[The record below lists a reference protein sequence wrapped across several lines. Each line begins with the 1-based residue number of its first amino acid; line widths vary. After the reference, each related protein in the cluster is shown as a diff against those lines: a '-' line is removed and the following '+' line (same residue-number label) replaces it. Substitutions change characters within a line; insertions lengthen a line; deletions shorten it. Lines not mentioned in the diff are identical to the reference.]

1 MFDLNTKLGVC
12 LTNLLRG
19 HPQEISL
26 GLHRIRLVAERLSLP
41 MKNQEVRLDSKV
53 IVVAG
58 TNGKGSVC
66 AMIEKI
72 LIEAGYSTS
81 LYSSPHILKFEE
93 RLRFSGDLCSSDE
106 WIDAFENVENARLIS
121 PVENLTFFEAATVA
135 SFFLVCRKKPDI
147 AIFEVGL
154 GGRLDAVNLLANDC
168 SVMTSVSLD
177 HQSFLGSS
185 IDQIGWEKAHVA
197 RRKKPF
203 IISDFDP
210 PKTALELANKIGA
223 DILRHG
229 KDFKF
234 YSSDGQWD
242 WVGKKKK
249 RLGLAFPALRG
260 THQLIN
266 ASAALATLECL
277 SSQFPVSQDAV
288 RKGLAKVEL
297 PARFQVLPGKP
308 TVILDVAHN
317 PESAEMLSD
326 SLDRIGFYPNTL
338 AVVGILSDKDA
349 VQILKKTID
358 KIDLWFFAGLDEDL
372 AANRSRSSKSL
383 LKALHLLNPEARA
396 KCFKNPLDAFNSAAQ
411 LASSNDRIVV
421 FGSFITISSIWD
433 QAHELGRP

>member
-1 MFDLNTKLGVC
+1 MFDINTKLGVC
-12 LTNLLRG
+12 LTNLLKG

-26 GLHRIRLVAERLSLP
+26 GLHRIRLVAERLQLP
-41 MKNQEVRLDSKV
+41 MKKQEVRLNSTV

-66 AMIEKI
+66 SMIEKI
-72 LIEAGYSTS
+72 YIEAGYSTS

-93 RLRFSGDLCSSDE
+93 RLRFNGDLCNADE
-106 WIDAFENVENARLIS
+106 WIDAFKKVENARLIS
-121 PVENLTFFEAATVA
+121 PAENLTFFEAATVA
-135 SFFLVCRKKPDI
+135 SFLLVCRKNPDI

-177 HQSFLGSS
+177 HQSFLGSC

-197 RRKKPF
+197 RTKKPF
-203 IISDFDP
+203 IISDYDP
-210 PKTALELANKIGA
+210 PKTALQLAKKIGA
-223 DILRHG
+223 DIVRHG
-229 KDFKF
+229 LDFKF
-234 YSSDGQWD
+234 YSNDGQWD
-242 WVGKKKK
+242 WIGREKK

-260 THQLIN
+260 THQLTN

-277 SSQFPVSQDAV
+277 SSQFPISQDAV

-317 PESAEMLSD
+317 PKSAEMLSE
-326 SLDRIGFYPNTL
+326 SLDKIGFYPNTY
-338 AVVGILSDKDA
+338 AVVGILSDKD
-349 VQILKKTID
+349 VVEILKKTIEKVD
-358 KIDLWFFAGLDEDL
+358 AWFFASLDEDL
-372 AANRSRSSKSL
+372 AANRNSTAKSL
-383 LKALHLLNPEARA
+383 LDALHIINPEAKA

-421 FGSFITISSIWD
+421 FGSFITVSSIWV
-433 QAHELGRP
+433 QAHALGKP